1 MRLLLCHPE
10 AEETLSVSNTSIARL
25 VDVDWMCAGG
35 KTTICRYMPNVS
47 DGDIIVTT
55 NVCLFGQKDD
65 GSIILDVI
73 LNKAR
78 LSRLE
83 AAVQE
88 LINSG

>member
-1 MRLLLCHPE
+1 VCHPE
-10 AEETLSVSNTSIARL
+10 AEEAFIVSNVSVNRT
-25 VDVDWMCAGG
+25 VDVDWTCAGG
-35 KTTICRYMPNVS
+35 KITVGRYQPNVS

-55 NVCLFGQKDD
+55 NVCLLAGRTRD
-65 GSIILDVI
+65 GGIILDVI

-88 LINSG
+88 LINSGV